1 MKNGEFLIEMPEGIT
16 LMEISSIATNND
28 NVKIK
33 GYNIFENNYWIGTVD
48 SEDTEFV
55 IDISE
60 LPVPLNRTV
69 TISIEAFDY
78 DGETS
83 KTRAKVMI

>member
-1 MKNGEFLIEMPEGIT
+1 MENLFITKKNNQLIIT
-16 LMEISSIATNND
+16 WNRNQDIDLL
-28 NVKIK
+28 

-83 KTRAKVMI
+83 KTRAKVTI